1 MNRIKRW
8 LNRRRKK
15 KCGSDVLTAE
25 MKTFYSQELIK
36 GGKTMSKPKFKNG
49 DMVRILDGSK
59 IENYVGHWVGKDDV
73 LIKLFG
79 EPEVETMED
88 HIGKIGTIKD
98 YEEMSGGR
106 IAYTLKEFGSLR
118 WDERGLEL
126 VAKYK
131 PYKDPF
137 SEIDYQPPEKYIR
150 LMKEGIKRE
159 YRIIGTESF
168 FEKLEAFL
176 KENEDECYAGWLPH
190 AKDFHDWL

>member
-1 MNRIKRW
+1 
-8 LNRRRKK
+8 
-15 KCGSDVLTAE
+15 
-25 MKTFYSQELIK
+25 
-36 GGKTMSKPKFKNG
+36 MSKPKFKNG

-79 EPEVETMED
+79 ESEVETMED

-126 VAKYK
+126 ISEAEQPGMAIVSLDMDVAWKLGG
-131 PYKDPF
+131 DER
-137 SEIDYQPPEKYIR
+137 EIALTKALLKHDCPIEIIKKVIQD
-150 LMKEGIKRE
+150 EGVQKCRKFP
-159 YRIIGTESF
+159 RRH
-168 FEKLEAFL
+168 
-176 KENEDECYAGWLPH
+176 ED
-190 AKDFHDWL
+190 DSN